1 MLLNMPKLDVFIN
14 TDYILEI
21 SHVIKPVD
29 KEHYKIFIHMHT
41 GGNDRHTYTLVY
53 DSEEEANNAL
63 ANIIFVANGVR

>member
-1 MLLNMPKLDVFIN
+1 MLLNLSRLNVYIN

-53 DSEEEANNAL
+53 EDEKEANDVL
-63 ANIIFVANGVR
+63 AHIIRRIN